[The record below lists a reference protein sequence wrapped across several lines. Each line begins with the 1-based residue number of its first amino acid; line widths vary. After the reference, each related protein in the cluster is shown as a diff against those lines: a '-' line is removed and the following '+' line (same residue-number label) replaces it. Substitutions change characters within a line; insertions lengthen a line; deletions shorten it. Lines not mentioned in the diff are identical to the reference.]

1 MVRRGNNRD
10 GSQHDGRDNSYGRD
24 SSSSYG
30 DDSATRYIPRG
41 EGHRGYNPDADF
53 AGEQP
58 TEYFGGDSSETQF
71 LQRGGETRFDN
82 PRGAGVGSGAGAG
95 AQGAGAQGSGQY
107 WAPLSEE
114 ERGYSQASQQAGQTQ
129 QYAAGGAGVA
139 GGYGDPNNGNNR
151 GNNRDNRGND
161 DSKKGW
167 GKPVAIVAIA
177 AMVAVVALVALVLSF
192 TSGTEDKNNNTAAP
206 TQETSSSPTPT
217 TTSPEETTTSP
228 TDRLDPSGTIN
239 DTRERLEQELDQLR
253 ESPPAIPG
261 PGERSSGWGTIPQGV
276 VGKSPASVEVEL
288 RTNGYQ
294 NVTVVDAEGNQTNS
308 VAAIMGK
315 VASIDPPEGQMAETS
330 TPVTI
335 YLQ

>member
-10 GSQHDGRDNSYGRD
+10 GSQHDGRGNSYGRD

-30 DDSATRYIPRG
+30 DDSATRYIPRD
-41 EGHRGYNPDADF
+41 EGYRGYNPDADF

-71 LQRGGETRFDN
+71 LQRGDETRFDDS
-82 PRGAGVGSGAGAG
+82 RGAGAGAGVG

-114 ERGYSQASQQAGQTQ
+114 ERGYGQASQQAGQTQ

-139 GGYGDPNNGNNR
+139 GGYGGMNNGNN
-151 GNNRDNRGND
+151 GDNRGND

-167 GKPVAIVAIA
+167 GKTVAIVAIA

-192 TSGTEDKNNNTAAP
+192 TSGTEDNKDNTAAP

-228 TDRLDPSGTIN
+228 LDRVDPSGTIN

-294 NVTVVDAEGNQTNS
+294 NVTIVDAEGNQTNS

>member
-82 PRGAGVGSGAGAG
+82 PRGAGVG
-95 AQGAGAQGSGQY
+95 AQGGGAQGSGQY

-114 ERGYSQASQQAGQTQ
+114 ERGYGQASQQAGATQ
-129 QYAAGGAGVA
+129 QYAAGVA
-139 GGYGDPNNGNNR
+139 GGYGDPNNGN
-151 GNNRDNRGND
+151 RDNSGND

-308 VAAIMGK
+308 VATIMGK

>member
-24 SSSSYG
+24 SSSAYG
-30 DDSATRYIPRG
+30 DDSATRYIPRD
-41 EGHRGYNPDADF
+41 EGYRGYNPDADF

-71 LQRGGETRFDN
+71 LQRGDETRFEN
-82 PRGAGVGSGAGAG
+82 SRGAGAGAG
-95 AQGAGAQGSGQY
+95 AQGGGAGAGAQGSGQY

-114 ERGYSQASQQAGQTQ
+114 ERGYGQAGQQAGATQ
-129 QYAAGGAGVA
+129 QYAAGGAG
-139 GGYGDPNNGNNR
+139 GYGDMNNGNNR
-151 GNNRDNRGND
+151 GNSGND

-192 TSGTEDKNNNTAAP
+192 TSGTEDKNDNTAVP
-206 TQETSSSPTPT
+206 TQETSASPTPT

-228 TDRLDPSGTIN
+228 LDRVDPSGTIN

-294 NVTVVDAEGNQTNS
+294 NVTVVDAEGNPTNS

>member
-24 SSSSYG
+24 SSSAYG
-30 DDSATRYIPRG
+30 DDSATRYIPRD
-41 EGHRGYNPDADF
+41 EGYRGYNPDADF

-71 LQRGGETRFDN
+71 LQRGDETRFEN
-82 PRGAGVGSGAGAG
+82 SRGAGVGAGAGAG
-95 AQGAGAQGSGQY
+95 AQGSGAQGSGQY

-114 ERGYSQASQQAGQTQ
+114 ERGYGQAGQQAGATQ
-129 QYAAGGAGVA
+129 QYAAGGAG
-139 GGYGDPNNGNNR
+139 GYGDMNNGNNR
-151 GNNRDNRGND
+151 GNSGND

-192 TSGTEDKNNNTAAP
+192 TSGTEDKNDNTAEP

-294 NVTVVDAEGNQTNS
+294 NVTVVDAEGNPTNS

>member
-1 MVRRGNNRD
+1 M
-10 GSQHDGRDNSYGRD
+10 
-24 SSSSYG
+24 
-30 DDSATRYIPRG
+30 
-41 EGHRGYNPDADF
+41 
-53 AGEQP
+53 
-58 TEYFGGDSSETQF
+58 
-71 LQRGGETRFDN
+71 
-82 PRGAGVGSGAGAG
+82 
-95 AQGAGAQGSGQY
+95 
-107 WAPLSEE
+107 
-114 ERGYSQASQQAGQTQ
+114 
-129 QYAAGGAGVA
+129 
-139 GGYGDPNNGNNR
+139 NNGNNR
-151 GNNRDNRGND
+151 GNNRGNSGND

-192 TSGTEDKNNNTAAP
+192 TSGTEDNNDNTAEP

-228 TDRLDPSGTIN
+228 LDRVDPSGTIN

-294 NVTVVDAEGNQTNS
+294 NVTVVDAEGNPTNS

>member
-41 EGHRGYNPDADF
+41 EGYRGYNPDADF

-71 LQRGGETRFDN
+71 LQRGDETRFDDS
-82 PRGAGVGSGAGAG
+82 RGAGAG
-95 AQGAGAQGSGQY
+95 ADARAQGGGVQGSGQY

-114 ERGYSQASQQAGQTQ
+114 ERGYGQASQQAGQTQ
-129 QYAAGGAGVA
+129 QYAAGGAG
-139 GGYGDPNNGNNR
+139 GYVDPSNGNNR
-151 GNNRDNRGND
+151 GNGD

-167 GKPVAIVAIA
+167 GKTVAIVAIA

-192 TSGTEDKNNNTAAP
+192 TSGTEDNNDNTAVP

-217 TTSPEETTTSP
+217 TTSSEETTTSP
-228 TDRLDPSGTIN
+228 LDRVDPSGTIN
-239 DTRERLEQELDQLR
+239 DTRQRLEQELDQLR

-294 NVTVVDAEGNQTNS
+294 NVTVVDAEGNPTNS

>member
-30 DDSATRYIPRG
+30 DDSATRYIPRD
-41 EGHRGYNPDADF
+41 EGYRGYNPDADF

-71 LQRGGETRFDN
+71 LQRGDETRFDDS
-82 PRGAGVGSGAGAG
+82 RGAGAG
-95 AQGAGAQGSGQY
+95 AGAGAQGSGQY

-114 ERGYSQASQQAGQTQ
+114 ERGYGQASQQAGQTQ
-129 QYAAGGAGVA
+129 QYAAGGAG
-139 GGYGDPNNGNNR
+139 GYGDPNNG
-151 GNNRDNRGND
+151 DNRGND

-167 GKPVAIVAIA
+167 GKTVAIVAIA

-192 TSGTEDKNNNTAAP
+192 TSGTEDNKDNTAAP

-228 TDRLDPSGTIN
+228 LDRVDPSGTIN

>member
-24 SSSSYG
+24 SSSAYG
-30 DDSATRYIPRG
+30 DDSATRYIPRD
-41 EGHRGYNPDADF
+41 EGYRGYNPDADF
-53 AGEQP
+53 AGEQS

-71 LQRGGETRFDN
+71 LQRGDETRFEN
-82 PRGAGVGSGAGAG
+82 SRGAGAGAG
-95 AQGAGAQGSGQY
+95 AQGGGAGAGAQGSGQY

-114 ERGYSQASQQAGQTQ
+114 ERGYGQAGQQAGATQ
-129 QYAAGGAGVA
+129 QYAAGGAG
-139 GGYGDPNNGNNR
+139 GYGDMNNGNNR
-151 GNNRDNRGND
+151 GNSGND

-192 TSGTEDKNNNTAAP
+192 TSGTEDKNDNTAVP
-206 TQETSSSPTPT
+206 TQETSASPTPT

-228 TDRLDPSGTIN
+228 LDRVDPSGTIN

-294 NVTVVDAEGNQTNS
+294 NVTVVDAEGNPTNS

>member
-10 GSQHDGRDNSYGRD
+10 GFQHDGRDNSYGRD

-30 DDSATRYIPRG
+30 DDSATRYIPRD
-41 EGHRGYNPDADF
+41 EGYRGYNPDADF

-71 LQRGGETRFDN
+71 LQRGDETRFEN
-82 PRGAGVGSGAGAG
+82 SRGAGPQGGGA
-95 AQGAGAQGSGQY
+95 GAGAQGSGQY

-114 ERGYSQASQQAGQTQ
+114 ERGYGQAGQQAGATQ
-129 QYAAGGAGVA
+129 QYAAGDA
-139 GGYGDPNNGNNR
+139 GGYGDMNNGNNR
-151 GNNRDNRGND
+151 GNNRGNSGND

-177 AMVAVVALVALVLSF
+177 AMVAVVVLVALVLSF
-192 TSGTEDKNNNTAAP
+192 TSGTEDNKDNTAAP

>member
-10 GSQHDGRDNSYGRD
+10 GSQHDGRGNSYGRD

-30 DDSATRYIPRG
+30 DDSAPRYIPRADG
-41 EGHRGYNPDADF
+41 YRGYNPDADF

-58 TEYFGGDSSETQF
+58 TEYFSGGSSETRF
-71 LQRGGETRFDN
+71 LQRGDETRFDN
-82 PRGAGVGSGAGAG
+82 PRGAGAGAQGAG
-95 AQGAGAQGSGQY
+95 AQGSGAQGSGQY

-114 ERGYSQASQQAGQTQ
+114 ERGYGQASQQAGATQ
-129 QYAAGGAGVA
+129 QYAAGVA
-139 GGYGDPNNGNNR
+139 GGYGDPHNGNNR
-151 GNNRDNRGND
+151 GNNRGNSGDD

-192 TSGTEDKNNNTAAP
+192 TSGTEDKNDNTAAP

>member
-10 GSQHDGRDNSYGRD
+10 GSQHDGRGNSYGRD
-24 SSSSYG
+24 SSGAYG
-30 DDSATRYIPRG
+30 DDSATRYIPRD
-41 EGHRGYNPDADF
+41 EGYRGYNPDVDF

-71 LQRGGETRFDN
+71 LQRGDETRFDDS
-82 PRGAGVGSGAGAG
+82 RGAGAGAGAG
-95 AQGAGAQGSGQY
+95 AQGSGAQGSGQY

-114 ERGYSQASQQAGQTQ
+114 ERGYGQASQQAGATQ
-129 QYAAGGAGVA
+129 QYAAGAAGGAS
-139 GGYGDPNNGNNR
+139 GYGDPNNGNNR
-151 GNNRDNRGND
+151 GNNRGNSGND

-167 GKPVAIVAIA
+167 GKTVAIVAIA

-192 TSGTEDKNNNTAAP
+192 TSGTEDNNDNTATP

-294 NVTVVDAEGNQTNS
+294 NVTVVDAEGNPTNS

>member
-82 PRGAGVGSGAGAG
+82 PRGAGVG
-95 AQGAGAQGSGQY
+95 AQGGGAQGSGQY

-114 ERGYSQASQQAGQTQ
+114 ERGYGQASQQAGATQ
-129 QYAAGGAGVA
+129 QYAAGVA
-139 GGYGDPNNGNNR
+139 GGYGDPNNGN
-151 GNNRDNRGND
+151 RDNSGND

-228 TDRLDPSGTIN
+228 TNRLDPSGTIN

-308 VAAIMGK
+308 VATIMGK

>member
-10 GSQHDGRDNSYGRD
+10 GSQHDGRGNSYGRD

-30 DDSATRYIPRG
+30 DDSATRYIPRD
-41 EGHRGYNPDADF
+41 EGYRGYNPDADF

-58 TEYFGGDSSETQF
+58 TEYFSGGSSETQF
-71 LQRGGETRFDN
+71 LQRGDETRFDN
-82 PRGAGVGSGAGAG
+82 PRGAGAGAQGAG
-95 AQGAGAQGSGQY
+95 AQGSGAQGSGQY

-114 ERGYSQASQQAGQTQ
+114 ERGYGPASQQAGATQ
-129 QYAAGGAGVA
+129 QYAAGGAGS
-139 GGYGDPNNGNNR
+139 YGDPHNGNNR
-151 GNNRDNRGND
+151 GNNRGNSGGD

-192 TSGTEDKNNNTAAP
+192 TSGTEDKNDNTAAP

>member
-1 MVRRGNNRD
+1 MVRRGNNRE
-10 GSQHDGRDNSYGRD
+10 GSQHDGRGNSYGRD
-24 SSSSYG
+24 SSGAYG
-30 DDSATRYIPRG
+30 DDSATRYIPRD
-41 EGHRGYNPDADF
+41 EGYRGYNPDADF

-71 LQRGGETRFDN
+71 LQRGDETRFEN
-82 PRGAGVGSGAGAG
+82 SRGAGVGSGAGAG
-95 AQGAGAQGSGQY
+95 AQGGGAQGSGQY

-114 ERGYSQASQQAGQTQ
+114 ERGYGQASQQAGQTQ
-129 QYAAGGAGVA
+129 QYAAGGAG
-139 GGYGDPNNGNNR
+139 GYGDPNNG
-151 GNNRDNRGND
+151 DNRGND

-167 GKPVAIVAIA
+167 GKTVAIVAIA

-192 TSGTEDKNNNTAAP
+192 TSGTEDNKDNTAAP

-228 TDRLDPSGTIN
+228 LDRVDPSGTIN

-315 VASIDPPEGQMAETS
+315 VASIDPPEGQMAETT

>member
-10 GSQHDGRDNSYGRD
+10 GSQHDGRGNSYGRD

-30 DDSATRYIPRG
+30 DDSPTRYIPRD
-41 EGHRGYNPDADF
+41 EGYRGYNPDADF

-71 LQRGGETRFDN
+71 LQRGDETRFEN
-82 PRGAGVGSGAGAG
+82 SRGAGSGAG

-114 ERGYSQASQQAGQTQ
+114 ERDYGQPNQQAGPTQ
-129 QYAAGGAGVA
+129 QYVA
-139 GGYGDPNNGNNR
+139 GGYADPNNGNNR
-151 GNNRDNRGND
+151 GNNRGDSGND

-167 GKPVAIVAIA
+167 GKTVAIVAIA

-192 TSGTEDKNNNTAAP
+192 TSGTEDNTNTAEP

-217 TTSPEETTTSP
+217 ATSPEETTTSP
-228 TDRLDPSGTIN
+228 LDRVDPSGTIN
-239 DTRERLEQELDQLR
+239 HTRERLEQELNQLR

-261 PGERSSGWGTIPQGV
+261 LGERSSGWGTIPQGV

>member
-24 SSSSYG
+24 SSSAYG
-30 DDSATRYIPRG
+30 DDSATRYIPRD
-41 EGHRGYNPDADF
+41 EGYRGYNPDADF

-71 LQRGGETRFDN
+71 LQRGDETRFEN
-82 PRGAGVGSGAGAG
+82 SRGAGAGAG
-95 AQGAGAQGSGQY
+95 AQGGGAGAGAQGSGQY

-114 ERGYSQASQQAGQTQ
+114 ERGYGQAGQQAGATQ
-129 QYAAGGAGVA
+129 QYAAGGAG
-139 GGYGDPNNGNNR
+139 GYGDMNNGNNR
-151 GNNRDNRGND
+151 GNSGND

-192 TSGTEDKNNNTAAP
+192 TSGTEDKNDNTAVP
-206 TQETSSSPTPT
+206 TQETSASPTPT

-228 TDRLDPSGTIN
+228 LDHVDPSGTIN

-294 NVTVVDAEGNQTNS
+294 NVTVVDAEGNPTNS

>member
-10 GSQHDGRDNSYGRD
+10 GSQHDGRGNSYGRD

-30 DDSATRYIPRG
+30 DDSATRYIPRD
-41 EGHRGYNPDADF
+41 EGYRGYNPDADF

-58 TEYFGGDSSETQF
+58 TEYFSGGSSETQF
-71 LQRGGETRFDN
+71 LQRGDETRFDN
-82 PRGAGVGSGAGAG
+82 PRGAGAGAQGAG
-95 AQGAGAQGSGQY
+95 AQGSGAQGSGQY

-114 ERGYSQASQQAGQTQ
+114 ERGYGQASQQAGATQ
-129 QYAAGGAGVA
+129 QYAAGGAGS
-139 GGYGDPNNGNNR
+139 YGDPHNGN
-151 GNNRDNRGND
+151 NRGND

-192 TSGTEDKNNNTAAP
+192 TSGTEDKNDNTAAP

>member
-30 DDSATRYIPRG
+30 DDSATRYIPRDG
-41 EGHRGYNPDADF
+41 GYRGYNPDADF

-71 LQRGGETRFDN
+71 LQRGDETRFDDS
-82 PRGAGVGSGAGAG
+82 RGAGAGAGAG
-95 AQGAGAQGSGQY
+95 AQGGGAQGSGQY

-114 ERGYSQASQQAGQTQ
+114 ERGYGQASQQAGQTQ
-129 QYAAGGAGVA
+129 QYAAGGAG
-139 GGYGDPNNGNNR
+139 GYADPNNG
-151 GNNRDNRGND
+151 DNRGND

-167 GKPVAIVAIA
+167 GKTVAIVAIA

-192 TSGTEDKNNNTAAP
+192 TSGTEDNKDNTAAP

-228 TDRLDPSGTIN
+228 LDRVDPSGTIN

-294 NVTVVDAEGNQTNS
+294 NVTVVDAEGNPTNS

>member
-30 DDSATRYIPRG
+30 DDSATRYIPRDG
-41 EGHRGYNPDADF
+41 GYRGYNPDADF

-71 LQRGGETRFDN
+71 LQRGDETRFDDS
-82 PRGAGVGSGAGAG
+82 RGAGAGAGAG
-95 AQGAGAQGSGQY
+95 AQGGGAQGSGQY

-114 ERGYSQASQQAGQTQ
+114 ERGYGQASQQAGQTQ
-129 QYAAGGAGVA
+129 QYAAGGAG
-139 GGYGDPNNGNNR
+139 GYADPNNG
-151 GNNRDNRGND
+151 DNRGND

-167 GKPVAIVAIA
+167 GKTVAIVAIA

-192 TSGTEDKNNNTAAP
+192 TSGTEDNKDNTAAP

-228 TDRLDPSGTIN
+228 LDRVDPSGTIN

-288 RTNGYQ
+288 RTNGFQ
-294 NVTVVDAEGNQTNS
+294 HVTDVAAEGNPTNS

-315 VASIDPPEGQMAETS
+315 VAAIDPPEGQMAETS

>member
-24 SSSSYG
+24 SSSAYG
-30 DDSATRYIPRG
+30 DDSATRYIPRD
-41 EGHRGYNPDADF
+41 EGYRGYNPDADF

-71 LQRGGETRFDN
+71 LQRGDETRFEN
-82 PRGAGVGSGAGAG
+82 SRGAGAGAG
-95 AQGAGAQGSGQY
+95 AQGGGAGAGAQGSGQY

-114 ERGYSQASQQAGQTQ
+114 ERGYGQAGQQAGATQ
-129 QYAAGGAGVA
+129 QYAAGGAG
-139 GGYGDPNNGNNR
+139 GYGDMNNGNNR
-151 GNNRDNRGND
+151 GNSGND

-192 TSGTEDKNNNTAAP
+192 TSGTEDKNDNTAVP
-206 TQETSSSPTPT
+206 TQETSASPTPT

-228 TDRLDPSGTIN
+228 LDRVDPSGTIN

-261 PGERSSGWGTIPQGV
+261 PGEPSSGWGTIPQGV

-294 NVTVVDAEGNQTNS
+294 NVTVVDAEGNPTNS

>member
-10 GSQHDGRDNSYGRD
+10 GSQQEGRDNGYGRD
-24 SSSSYG
+24 SSGAYG
-30 DDSATRYIPRG
+30 DDSATRYIPRD
-41 EGHRGYNPDADF
+41 EGYRGYNPDADF

-71 LQRGGETRFDN
+71 LQRGDETRFEN
-82 PRGAGVGSGAGAG
+82 SRGAG

-114 ERGYSQASQQAGQTQ
+114 ERGYGQASQQPGATQ
-129 QYAAGGAGVA
+129 QYAAGGA

-151 GNNRDNRGND
+151 GNNRGNGGND

-167 GKPVAIVAIA
+167 GKAVAIVAIA
-177 AMVAVVALVALVLSF
+177 AMVGVVALVALVLSF
-192 TSGTEDKNNNTAAP
+192 TSGTEDKNDNTAEP

-239 DTRERLEQELDQLR
+239 DTRERIEQELDQLR

>member
-82 PRGAGVGSGAGAG
+82 PRGAGVG
-95 AQGAGAQGSGQY
+95 AQGGGAQGSGQY

-114 ERGYSQASQQAGQTQ
+114 ERGYGQASQQAGATQ
-129 QYAAGGAGVA
+129 QYAAGVA
-139 GGYGDPNNGNNR
+139 GGYGDPNNGN
-151 GNNRDNRGND
+151 RDNSGND

-206 TQETSSSPTPT
+206 TQETSSSLTPT

-308 VAAIMGK
+308 VATIMGK